1 MKRITSEEMA
11 EAFRHLD
18 KNGDP
23 VNGFWRVTTELSHR
37 DVDRDW
43 VFSDLPSEV
52 GVARAPRLAWGKG
65 HLSVSA
71 VVEKRAVPAESQDM
85 LHRMR

>member
-1 MKRITSEEMA
+1 M
-11 EAFRHLD
+11 
-18 KNGDP
+18 
-23 VNGFWRVTTELSHR
+23 NGFWKVTTETPLGWQLSNR

-71 VVEKRAVPAESQDM
+71 VVEKRTVPAESQDM